1 MTSLWHCK
9 TEGLAELGF
18 SVSAK
23 SFHDWKSMAACSP
36 TEYLGLRR
44 TQAARKSNIK
54 YLIMQKIKIKRAW
67 LFMDTCSQ
75 TQKVDKTHTH
85 THKPQIKPTL
95 KDRVR
100 KKKKYKLKSMQ
111 LHCVLNYRLLLPLVS
126 FKKWN
131 IKTLV

>member
-85 THKPQIKPTL
+85 TQASNKTYSERQG
-95 KDRVR
+95 
-100 KKKKYKLKSMQ
+100 KKKKKIQAQIYAT
-111 LHCVLNYRLLLPLVS
+111 
-126 FKKWN
+126 
-131 IKTLV
+131 TLCA